1 VGTIK
6 SRIRSVGAYVPD
18 TVLANSFFESFLDTT
33 DEWIASR
40 TGIRARRVV
49 EIPSV
54 TATGERGIDTVN
66 CMSAAEMGC
75 RASRDAM
82 ERAGIGAVDVD
93 GIIVATFTPDNI
105 FPSTACRMQS
115 DLGCKKAFAFD
126 ISAACAGFV
135 YALTVA
141 NSMIESG
148 HAKTLLVVGSEV
160 TSKTMDWNDRGTC
173 ILFGD
178 GAGAVVLQAD
188 ESGRRDRGIQSCYLL
203 SDGTLGSILTLP
215 VWGEKR
221 YLTMKGNDV
230 FKHAVRMM
238 IDASIKAVA
247 EAGLKMEDI
256 DLLIPHQANVRI
268 IQSISDHLSFPMDK
282 VVMNMD
288 KYGNTSS
295 ASIPLA
301 LEEAWR
307 DGRVKDGAKILF
319 VGLGGGFTVGS
330 VVCVI

>member
-1 VGTIK
+1 
-6 SRIRSVGAYVPD
+6 VPD
-18 TVLANSFFESFLDTT
+18 TVLANGFFESFLDTT

-40 TGIRARRVV
+40 TGIRERRVV
-49 EIPSV
+49 EAPSV
-54 TATGERGIDTVN
+54 NASGVRGIDTVN

-75 RASRDAM
+75 RASRVAM
-82 ERAGIGAVDVD
+82 GRAGVKAEDVD

-115 DLGCKKAFAFD
+115 DLGCTGAFAFD

-141 NSMIESG
+141 NNMIVSG
-148 HAKTLLVVGSEV
+148 QAKTLLVVGSEV
-160 TSKTMDWNDRGTC
+160 TSKTLDWNDRGTC

-178 GAGAVVLQAD
+178 GAGVVVLQAD
-188 ESGRRDRGIQSCYLL
+188 ESGKGRGIRSCYLA
-203 SDGTLGSILTLP
+203 SDGTLGGILRLP
-215 VWGEKR
+215 VWGEQR

-238 IDASIKAVA
+238 SDASIKAA
-247 EAGLKMEDI
+247 DKAGLKIEDI

-268 IQSISDHLSFPMDK
+268 IHSIAEHLSFPMEK

-288 KYGNTSS
+288 RYGNTSS

-301 LEEAWR
+301 LEEAWQG
-307 DGRVKDGAKILF
+307 GRVKDGSKVLF

-330 VVCVI
+330 VVCVM